1 MLEIPDAKSYLGK
14 RVLEWAKNSPD
25 DPRLPEALF
34 IAVKANQVY
43 KYGCSGWQNDEET
56 LKELITILETRY
68 PNSSW
73 NAKLAQDGP

>member
-1 MLEIPDAKSYLGK
+1 MDHILKHHGRDSLAQAMTGLAAGD
-14 RVLEWAKNSPD
+14 L
-25 DPRLPEALF
+25 
-34 IAVKANQVY
+34 
-43 KYGCSGWQNDEET
+43 GWQNDEET